1 MLSFAM
7 FVRFHPSNG
16 IGGWSHMVN
25 PYATDECV
33 GSALPKKPPKHP
45 FAIGFRNGTLWS
57 LIVLVLVVP
66 AFYMEFAIPFTQRAT
81 SGLPA
86 DRMSWATSA
95 WLWFAA
101 CGTGLTFITLPWAIA
116 AGFVKWAS
124 ERRESDA
131 T

>member
-1 MLSFAM
+1 
-7 FVRFHPSNG
+7 
-16 IGGWSHMVN
+16 MVN
-25 PYATDECV
+25 PYEA
-33 GSALPKKPPKHP
+33 PKVDVVAETTKRPNNP
-45 FAIGFRNGTLWS
+45 FLIGFRNGTLWS

-66 AFYMEFAIPFTQRAT
+66 AFYMEFAIPFTQRTT

-131 T
+131 TR